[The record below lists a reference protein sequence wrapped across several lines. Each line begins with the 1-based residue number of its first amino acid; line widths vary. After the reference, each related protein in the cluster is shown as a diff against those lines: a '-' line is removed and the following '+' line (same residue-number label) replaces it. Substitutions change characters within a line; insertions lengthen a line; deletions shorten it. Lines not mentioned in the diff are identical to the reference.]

1 MQFHRGT
8 GVAAM
13 SERAKQKRVR
23 RLEAAQGYLMLNMP
37 DHALKEVAS
46 IIDPHVDVF
55 AVSSLRGE
63 ALRQKGDHASALISF
78 RKASLE
84 SPENIQVMMMMAW
97 CYKRTDQLHRAIA
110 MMQRAYHV
118 APREAVVLYNLSCYF
133 SLVGDK
139 PNALSWLG
147 RAIRIDGSLRK
158 LIPDE
163 TDFDNLRRD
172 PDFQLIIGTKKA
184 A

>member
-1 MQFHRGT
+1 
-8 GVAAM
+8 M
-13 SERAKQKRVR
+13 SERAKRKRAR
-23 RLEAAQGYLMLNMP
+23 HLEAAQGYLTLNMP
-37 DHALKEVAS
+37 DHALKEVAC
-46 IIDPHVDVF
+46 IVDPHADVF

-84 SPENIQVMMMMAW
+84 SPDNIHVLMMLAW
-97 CYKRTDQLHRAIA
+97 CYKRTDQLHRAIST
-110 MMQRAYHV
+110 MQRAYQI
-118 APREAVVLYNLSCYF
+118 APEEAVVLYNLSCYF

-139 PNALSWLG
+139 PNTLSWLG
-147 RAIRIDGSLRK
+147 RALRIDGSLRK
-158 LIPDE
+158 LIPGE
-163 TDFDNLRRD
+163 SDFDNLRQD